1 MWYHLGWSTL
11 AAFARP
17 SALQSGHQLLG
28 LPGLHGPVA
37 QLGER
42 RPRMAEVRGSSPL
55 GSTLQTAYLRGIDG
69 KVELPRSNDRGVLLQ
84 PYCNERT
91 K

>member
-1 MWYHLGWSTL
+1 VWYHLGWSTL

-55 GSTLQTAYLRGIDG
+55 GSTSFFRIG
-69 KVELPRSNDRGVLLQ
+69 KRITRDKE
-84 PYCNERT
+84 
-91 K
+91 